1 MRTLWLHTNNLRKC
15 RIADL
20 VQMFNIFDKAG
31 AEITCEEVSI
41 QMSDWEFEK
50 GYPSYEELAKIFSHF
65 H

>member
-1 MRTLWLHTNNLRKC
+1 
-15 RIADL
+15 
-20 VQMFNIFDKAG
+20 MFNIFDKAG